1 MSSASV
7 QTPVIAGST
16 AGASVPADASARAE
30 SVATADRVVDSA
42 ALRSKHASAGK
53 VMALATFAMAAGSGV
68 QALLYLRSFG
78 IDSRTDGFFAAL
90 VLYAIFGI
98 FSQSIRVTSAP
109 LLVGARPQIAS
120 TQFAAALG
128 LIALPVLVAT
138 VPLAGPLAQLLAPG
152 LDRAARHV
160 TETALPI
167 LGAAMILQL
176 WAAGMATLLAVRDR
190 FHAVAA
196 AYGAGAVAGL
206 SSYLALQHT
215 AGLLTLGWSM
225 LAMAVVTL
233 TIMLGAVGSR
243 RRGSASR
250 GSVPRGSAPRDSAP
264 RDSAP
269 RGSAPAQIEGALRPH
284 RLLACTVS
292 ILGRTGIYLAF
303 NGLYLVTL
311 AFAGHYH
318 AGDATIV
325 SYAYLF
331 ASYLVA
337 GTGFVLGMARVADMT
352 RGARSEWHAIL
363 AGTVPPGFRYAMLLS
378 APALAGV
385 VVCGAPLVGAL
396 LPSSLSSSEVA
407 ELQRFVLLM
416 APWLVTAQLVNL
428 LLPVMFALGRAR
440 LVNACAPLLVGLQLA
455 FTAIAGML
463 FGLDGVVGAMF
474 LAPLAFVA
482 FMLRIEGGTDLR
494 RVIGELLRDG
504 TRFILLAAVSFGS
517 ADVLTL
523 ALPGGV
529 GRAVAC
535 GLLGSAGYVMG
546 LKLTAGEQLRM
557 LLHRSP
563 SGPQVDRLGEEV
575 IA

>member
-1 MSSASV
+1 MPSASV
-7 QTPVIAGST
+7 QTPVIAGSP
-16 AGASVPADASARAE
+16 AGDRPPAE
-30 SVATADRVVDSA
+30 SVAAADRVVDSA

-53 VMALATFAMAAGSGV
+53 VMALATFAMAAGSGI

-78 IDSRTDGFFAAL
+78 IDNRTDGFFAAL

-109 LLVGARPQIAS
+109 LLVGKRPQITS
-120 TQFAAALG
+120 LQFTCALG

-152 LDRAARHV
+152 LGAAARHV
-160 TETALPI
+160 TQTALPI
-167 LGAAMILQL
+167 LGGAMVLQL

-233 TIMLGAVGSR
+233 AIMLGAVGSQG
-243 RRGSASR
+243 RGAAALHT
-250 GSVPRGSAPRDSAP
+250 P
-264 RDSAP
+264 
-269 RGSAPAQIEGALRPH
+269 EELRPR

-396 LPSSLSSSEVA
+396 LPASLPPSEVA

-416 APWLVTAQLVNL
+416 APWLVAAQLVNL

-463 FGLDGVVGAMF
+463 FGLNGVVGAMF

-482 FMLRIEGGTDLR
+482 FMLLTEGGADLPAVVR
-494 RVIGELLRDG
+494 ELLRDG
-504 TRFILLAAVSFGS
+504 ARFILLAAGSFGG
-517 ADVLTL
+517 AAVLTL

-535 GLLGSAGYVMG
+535 GLIGSAGYVLG
-546 LKLTAGEQLRM
+546 LKLTAGEQLQM
-557 LLHRSP
+557 LLNRSP
-563 SGPQVDRLGEEV
+563 SGPRVDRLGDEAV
-575 IA
+575 A

>member
-1 MSSASV
+1 MPSASV
-7 QTPVIAGST
+7 QTPVIAGSV
-16 AGASVPADASARAE
+16 AGASAPAE
-30 SVATADRVVDSA
+30 SAATADRVVDSA

-152 LDRAARHV
+152 LGRAARHV

-243 RRGSASR
+243 RRGSA
-250 GSVPRGSAPRDSAP
+250 PRGSAPRGSAA

-269 RGSAPAQIEGALRPH
+269 AQTEGALRPP

-416 APWLVTAQLVNL
+416 TPWLVTAQLVNL

-504 TRFILLAAVSFGS
+504 ARFILLPAVSFGS

-523 ALPGGV
+523 VLPGGV

-535 GLLGSAGYVMG
+535 GLLGSAGYVVG

>member
-1 MSSASV
+1 MPSASV
-7 QTPVIAGST
+7 QTPVIAGSV
-16 AGASVPADASARAE
+16 AGASAPAE
-30 SVATADRVVDSA
+30 SAATADRVVDSA

-152 LDRAARHV
+152 LGRAARHV

-243 RRGSASR
+243 RRGSA
-250 GSVPRGSAPRDSAP
+250 PRGSAPRGSAA

-269 RGSAPAQIEGALRPH
+269 AQTEGALRPP

-416 APWLVTAQLVNL
+416 TPWLVTAQLVNL

-504 TRFILLAAVSFGS
+504 ARFILLAAVSFGS

-523 ALPGGV
+523 VLPGGV

-535 GLLGSAGYVMG
+535 GLLGSAGYVVG

>member
-1 MSSASV
+1 MPSASV
-7 QTPVIAGST
+7 QTPVIAGSP
-16 AGASVPADASARAE
+16 AGDRPPAE
-30 SVATADRVVDSA
+30 SVAAADRVVDSA

-53 VMALATFAMAAGSGV
+53 VMALATFAMAAGSGI

-78 IDSRTDGFFAAL
+78 IDNRTDGFFAAL

-109 LLVGARPQIAS
+109 LLVGKRPQITS
-120 TQFAAALG
+120 TQFTCALG

-152 LDRAARHV
+152 LGAAARHV
-160 TETALPI
+160 TQTALPI
-167 LGAAMILQL
+167 LGGAMILQL

-206 SSYLALQHT
+206 SCYLALQHT

-233 TIMLGAVGSR
+233 AIMLGAVGSQG
-243 RRGSASR
+243 RGAAALHT
-250 GSVPRGSAPRDSAP
+250 P
-264 RDSAP
+264 
-269 RGSAPAQIEGALRPH
+269 EELRPP

-396 LPSSLSSSEVA
+396 LPASLPPSEVA

-416 APWLVTAQLVNL
+416 APWLVAAQLVNL

-463 FGLDGVVGAMF
+463 FGLNGVVGAMF

-482 FMLRIEGGTDLR
+482 FMLLTEGGADLPAVVR
-494 RVIGELLRDG
+494 ELLRDG
-504 TRFILLAAVSFGS
+504 ARFILLAAGSFGG
-517 ADVLTL
+517 AAVLTL

-535 GLLGSAGYVMG
+535 GLIGSAGYVLG
-546 LKLTAGEQLRM
+546 LKLTAGEQLQM
-557 LLHRSP
+557 LLNRSP
-563 SGPQVDRLGEEV
+563 SGPRVDRLGDEAV
-575 IA
+575 A

>member
-1 MSSASV
+1 S
-7 QTPVIAGST
+7 
-16 AGASVPADASARAE
+16 GA
-30 SVATADRVVDSA
+30 
-42 ALRSKHASAGK
+42 
-53 VMALATFAMAAGSGV
+53 

-78 IDSRTDGFFAAL
+78 VDNRTDGFFAAL

-109 LLVGARPQIAS
+109 LLVGRRPQITSA
-120 TQFAAALG
+120 QFACALG

-138 VPLAGPLAQLLAPG
+138 VPLAGSLAQLLAPG
-152 LDRAARHV
+152 LGATARHV

-167 LGAAMILQL
+167 LGGAMILQL

-190 FHAVAA
+190 FSAVAA

-206 SSYLALQHT
+206 SAYLALQHA
-215 AGLLTLGWSM
+215 AGVLTLGWSM
-225 LAMAVVTL
+225 LAMAVVTFA
-233 TIMLGAVGSR
+233 IMLVASVSR
-243 RRGSASR
+243 RHGVATTHAENADAMR
-250 GSVPRGSAPRDSAP
+250 PR
-264 RDSAP
+264 
-269 RGSAPAQIEGALRPH
+269 
-284 RLLACTVS
+284 RLFACTLS

-303 NGLYLVTL
+303 NGLYLITV

-396 LPSSLSSSEVA
+396 LPASLSSSEVA

-416 APWLVTAQLVNL
+416 TPWLVAAQLVNL
-428 LLPVMFALGRAR
+428 LLPVMFARGRAR
-440 LVNACAPLLVGLQLA
+440 LVNACAPFLVAVQLA
-455 FTAIAGML
+455 MTALAGTL
-463 FGLDGVVGAMF
+463 FGLNGVVGAMF

-482 FMLRIEGGTDLR
+482 FMLAAEGGADLR
-494 RVIGELLRDG
+494 NVLDKLVRDG
-504 TRFILLAAVSFGS
+504 ARFILLAAGSFGG
-517 ADVLTL
+517 AAAL
-523 ALPGGV
+523 ALLLPAGV
-529 GRAVAC
+529 GRSVAC
-535 GLLGSAGYVMG
+535 GLIGSAGYILG

-557 LLHRSP
+557 LLRRAP
-563 SGPQVDRLGEEV
+563 NGPRVDRLGDEAV
-575 IA
+575 A

>member
-1 MSSASV
+1 MPTTSV
-7 QTPVIAGST
+7 QTPAVAA
-16 AGASVPADASARAE
+16 AGA
-30 SVATADRVVDSA
+30 ATATATGPLPIAAADRVADSA

-53 VMALATFAMAAGSGV
+53 VMALATFAMAAGSGI

-78 IDSRTDGFFAAL
+78 IDGRTDGFFAAL
-90 VLYAIFGI
+90 ALYAIFGA

-109 LLVGARPQIAS
+109 LLVGGRPQITS
-120 TQFAAALG
+120 TQFAFALG

-152 LDRAARHV
+152 LGMAARHV

-167 LGAAMILQL
+167 LGTAMILQL
-176 WAAGMATLLAVRDR
+176 WAAGTATLLAVRDR

-196 AYGAGAVAGL
+196 AYAAGAVAGL
-206 SSYLALQHT
+206 SSYVALQHT

-233 TIMLGAVGSR
+233 AVMLAALGNRRQDMEVQRVVGATSPR
-243 RRGSASR
+243 RLA
-250 GSVPRGSAPRDSAP
+250 
-264 RDSAP
+264 
-269 RGSAPAQIEGALRPH
+269 
-284 RLLACTVS
+284 ACTAS

-311 AFAGHYH
+311 AFAGHYR

-378 APALAGV
+378 APALAGLV
-385 VVCGAPLVGAL
+385 AFGAPLVGAL
-396 LPSSLSSSEVA
+396 LPASLPPSEVA
-407 ELQRFVLLM
+407 DLQRFALLM
-416 APWLVTAQLVNL
+416 APWLVAAQLVNL

-440 LVNACAPLLVGLQLA
+440 LVNACAPLLVVLQLA
-455 FTAIAGML
+455 LTALASML
-463 FGLDGVVGAMF
+463 FGLDGIVAAMF
-474 LAPLAFVA
+474 LAPLGFVV
-482 FMLRIEGGTDLR
+482 FMLLAEGGGDLR
-494 RVIGELLRDG
+494 RVVGELFSDG
-504 TRFILLAAVSFGS
+504 ARFTLLAATSFGS
-517 ADVLTL
+517 AALITLVLP
-523 ALPGGV
+523 AGV
-529 GRAVAC
+529 GRALAC
-535 GLLGSAGYVMG
+535 GLIGSLGYLLG
-546 LKLTAGEQLRM
+546 LKITAGEQLQM
-557 LLHRSP
+557 LLRRAPTPARAEKLSE
-563 SGPQVDRLGEEV
+563 GIVV
-575 IA
+575 